1 VPATTP
7 TSAAAFP
14 ARGALA
20 GADAWEQTDRLEEL
34 AMRAEAEEAE
44 QRLAA
49 AVLRQRRRFASE
61 QQRAESRRRGR
72 R

>member
-1 VPATTP
+1 MPANIP
-7 TSAAAFP
+7 TSAVALP
-14 ARGALA
+14 VRGDLA
-20 GADAWEQTDRLEEL
+20 GADAWEQADHLEEL
-34 AMRAEAEEAE
+34 ALRAEAEEAE

-61 QQRAESRRRGR
+61 QRRAESRRRSR